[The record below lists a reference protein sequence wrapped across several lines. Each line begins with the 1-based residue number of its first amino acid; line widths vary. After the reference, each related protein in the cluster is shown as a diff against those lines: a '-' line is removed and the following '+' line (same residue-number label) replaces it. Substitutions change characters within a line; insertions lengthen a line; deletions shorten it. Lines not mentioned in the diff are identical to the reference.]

1 MFFFWLSA
9 FLFFWVVSIEGIQLL
24 LVDTAVSIQD
34 IGVFML
40 INMPFNLSV
49 THFHEGE
56 EILLIL

>member
-56 EILLIL
+56 KILLIL